1 MDEPN
6 AHLDLAHQL
15 EVYRL
20 ARALAGEGQTV
31 MMICHDL
38 LVAPLMVDVAA
49 AMYRGQIVAVGSPP
63 EVLTARRLAEVFDT
77 TATIAWDDGHRV
89 TAQFA
94 SEDRR

>member
-1 MDEPN
+1 
-6 AHLDLAHQL
+6 
-15 EVYRL
+15 
-20 ARALAGEGQTV
+20 
-31 MMICHDL
+31 
-38 LVAPLMVDVAA
+38 MVDVAA

-63 EVLTARRLAEVFDT
+63 DVLTARRLAEVFDT